1 MTSFT
6 DSNYFIFP
14 SAYIENPN
22 MFQVKSVYQ
31 TNDTDCG
38 DEIEKIKSF
47 LDNDFDKNF
56 ELHIKENGL
65 KEGNDEI
72 DEIVDFRDT
81 YPYCYFFIDFDY
93 LNLNFRDKNI
103 FIIELIN
110 LLDISEETKTE
121 VLEDFA
127 ENIYMVVKLRH
138 LPRNLNTDPLPVN
151 SNLKQYQLK

>member
-1 MTSFT
+1 MTTFT

-56 ELHIKENGL
+56 ELHVKENGL
-65 KEGNDEI
+65 KKDNDEI
-72 DEIVDFRDT
+72 DEIGEFADD
-81 YPYCYFFIDFDY
+81 YPCCYFFIDFDY
-93 LNLNFRDKNI
+93 LNLDFRDKNI

-110 LLDISEETKTE
+110 LLDIPEETKTE
-121 VLEDFA
+121 VFA
-127 ENIYMVVKLRH
+127 DISENC
-138 LPRNLNTDPLPVN
+138 
-151 SNLKQYQLK
+151 